1 MRAPRSRASSTDSV
15 EPETPC
21 AGAVRALEPVLER
34 MAREAHLR
42 FLIRSGLDSDIV
54 QSVERSLA
62 RGASFC

>member
-1 MRAPRSRASSTDSV
+1 
-15 EPETPC
+15 
-21 AGAVRALEPVLER
+21 VRALEPVLER